1 MPYSAGKGTGEG
13 SILSIEGEDT
23 PLPALAKG
31 EIHYKK
37 VVKSMSIIAGISKTA
52 FKPKDSETPIE
63 GVTVH
68 VTDTIPPD
76 RGEGVS
82 TDHFFLSAN
91 KVKQLPFALAV
102 GQEIEVLY
110 SKWGKVATLRLLEDV
125 GLA

>member
-1 MPYSAGKGTGEG
+1 MQK
-13 SILSIEGEDT
+13 L
-23 PLPALAKG
+23 
-31 EIHYKK
+31 
-37 VVKSMSIIAGISKTA
+37 SIIAGILKTA
-52 FKPKDSETPIE
+52 FKPTDSDTPIE

-68 VTDTIPPD
+68 VTDAIPPD